1 MEFQDAAASP
11 VTKMKITDPV
21 STVMTRSVVIAD
33 KFQNFSDMLKL
44 FSQYDMHHLP
54 IVDGNGAIIG
64 IVSSNDLMKVFTD
77 PKFRNI
83 SLNSDEADKLIN
95 IPDIM
100 TTEVFTVTSTDTLK
114 HAAKILS
121 DNKILALPVVDNG
134 QIVGIVSG
142 RDLVQLVA
150 YFS

>member
-1 MEFQDAAASP
+1 MEFQDAEASP
-11 VTKMKITDPV
+11 VAKMKITDPV
-21 STVMTRSVVIAD
+21 ATVMTRSVVVAD
-33 KFQNFSDMLKL
+33 KFQNFSAMLKL

-54 IVDGNGAIIG
+54 IVDGNGVIIG

-100 TTEVFTVTSTDTLK
+100 TNEVFTVTSTDTLK
-114 HAAKILS
+114 HAAKLLT

-134 QIVGIVSG
+134 QIVGILSA